1 MKKRIAFV
9 FFIYFILVLTYISF
23 IWYKFY
29 NDNFSTDFIG
39 GLFPIILLFGLVY
52 YFIFT
57 VWSYRIM
64 VNTTEIKSLR
74 AQLVSILTLGI
85 LSSIV
90 MLIWIYTWAILPRAR
105 YCPRIITRSLF
116 LIWNIL
122 DKKPNSQPLTAP
134 YQKAVFVV
142 RKVPSPNVFLSYR
155 KAWRLRC
162 RPSVSRQPLA
172 VMRTPKKFSSFI
184 KHFFSSF
191 DIEYEEAK
199 V

>member
-90 MLIWIYTWAILPRAR
+90 MLIWIYT
-105 YCPRIITRSLF
+105 
-116 LIWNIL
+116 
-122 DKKPNSQPLTAP
+122 
-134 YQKAVFVV
+134 
-142 RKVPSPNVFLSYR
+142 
-155 KAWRLRC
+155 
-162 RPSVSRQPLA
+162 
-172 VMRTPKKFSSFI
+172 
-184 KHFFSSF
+184 
-191 DIEYEEAK
+191 
-199 V
+199 